1 MRKIREILRLKYT
14 SQLSNRE
21 IARSCSTA
29 RSTVAGCL
37 VRASNASLSWP
48 LPDALDDDTVL
59 EQLLYP
65 TVVVSDAV
73 RTLPDWVL
81 LQKELRK
88 KNVTLALLW
97 DEYKAAQPDGYQ
109 YSQFC
114 KLFKEFTGRID
125 CCMRQCHLAGEKL
138 FVDYCGQTIP
148 LTDPATGIVKQAQ
161 VFVAVMGASSYT
173 YAEATTSQ
181 SLPDWLGSH
190 VRAFRFLGGLPQ
202 IIVPDNLRSAVS
214 KPCRYE
220 PKLNPAYAELA
231 DHYSVAVMP
240 ARVRK
245 PRDKAKAEAG
255 VQLVQRWILAVLRNR
270 TFFSLDELNEA
281 IALLLTRLNAKPFRK
296 ISGSRES
303 LFLELDKPALA
314 PLPNNHYEYAEWL
327 PVRLGFN
334 YHIQIEDHFYSAPYL
349 LKSEKLDARLTI
361 LTVELFHKGKRVAGH
376 VRKYKRGYST
386 VPEHMP
392 KAHREYAEWTPERLV
407 NWAAETGESTAK
419 LVDGIL
425 AGKVHPQ
432 QGFVSCMGVISLS
445 KKYGKERVEA
455 GSQRALAIG
464 GISYTSLK
472 SILVNGLDSK
482 PLPVQ
487 TEVKPGVVHPNL
499 RGKKYYQLIAESP
512 SVTQ

>member
-21 IARSCSTA
+21 IAKSCSTA

-37 VRASNASLSWP
+37 ERASHASLSWP
-48 LPDALDDDTVL
+48 LPDGLDDTAL
-59 EQLLYP
+59 ERLLYP
-65 TVVVSDAV
+65 TVVASDAV
-73 RTLPDWVL
+73 RAAPQWAL

-97 DEYKAAQPDGYQ
+97 DEYKAGQPDGYQ

-114 KLFKEFTGRID
+114 KLYKEFTGRVD

-138 FVDYCGQTIP
+138 FVDYCGQTVP
-148 LTDPATGIVKQAQ
+148 LTDPATGIVEEAQ

-173 YAEATTSQ
+173 YAEATLSQ

-220 PKLNPAYAELA
+220 PKLNPSYAELA
-231 DHYSVAVMP
+231 DHYNVAVMP

-303 LFLELDKPALA
+303 LFVELDKPALA
-314 PLPNNHYEYAEWL
+314 PLPSNHYEYAEWL

-334 YHIQIEDHFYSAPYL
+334 YHVQIEDHFYSAPHQ
-349 LKSEKLDARLTI
+349 LKNEKLDARLTV
-361 LTVELFHKGKRVAGH
+361 LTLEIFHKNKRVASH
-376 VRKYKRGYST
+376 VRKYTRGYST
-386 VPEHMP
+386 IPEHMP

-407 NWAAETGESTAK
+407 NWAAETGKFTAK

-464 GISYTSLK
+464 GISYTTLK

-482 PLPVQ
+482 PLPEQ
-487 TEVKPGVVHPNL
+487 TVTKPGVIHSNL
-499 RGKKYYQLIAESP
+499 RGKNYYQLIAETS

>member
-1 MRKIREILRLKYT
+1 MPAERTPMRKIREILRLKWT

-21 IARSCSTA
+21 IAKSCSTA

-37 VRASNASLSWP
+37 ERASNAALTWP
-48 LPDALDDDTVL
+48 LPESLDDTAL
-59 EQLLYP
+59 EHLLYP
-65 TVVVSDAV
+65 PVAISEAV
-73 RTLPDWVL
+73 RAAPKWSV
-81 LQKELRK
+81 LQKEMRK

-97 DEYKAAQPDGYQ
+97 DEYKACQPDGYQ

-114 KLFKEFTGRID
+114 KLYREFTDRVD
-125 CCMRQCHLAGEKL
+125 CCMRQCHVAGEKL
-138 FVDYCGQTIP
+138 FVDYCGQTVP
-148 LTDPATGIVKQAQ
+148 LTDPITGIVMQAQ

-173 YAEATTSQ
+173 YAEATLSQ

-190 VRAFRFLGGLPQ
+190 VRAFRFLGGLPR
-202 IIVPDNLRSAVS
+202 IVVPDNLRSAVS

-220 PKLNPAYAELA
+220 PKLNPSYSELA
-231 DHYSVAVMP
+231 DHYNVAVIP

-270 TFFSLDELNEA
+270 TFFSLDELNQA
-281 IALLLTRLNAKPFRK
+281 IAELLTRLNSKPFRK

-303 LFLELDKPALA
+303 LFAELDKPALV
-314 PLPNNHYEYAEWL
+314 PLPTTHYEYAEWK

-334 YHIQIEDHFYSAPYL
+334 YHVQIDEHFYSAPYQ
-349 LKSEKLDARLTI
+349 LKSEKLDARLTV
-361 LTVELFHKGKRVAGH
+361 LTVELFHKGKRVASH
-376 VRKYKRGYST
+376 IRHYKRGYT
-386 VPEHMP
+386 TLPEHMP

-407 NWAAETGESTAK
+407 NWAAQTGEATAK
-419 LVDGIL
+419 LVDAIL

-432 QGFVSCMGVISLS
+432 QGFISCMGVTSLS
-445 KKYGKERVEA
+445 KKYGKDRVEA

-482 PLPVQ
+482 PLPAQ
-487 TEVKPGVVHPNL
+487 ILAKPFVIHPNI
-499 RGKKYYQLIAESP
+499 RGNQYYN
-512 SVTQ
+512 